1 MYVYIYIETNWPRSL
16 PLPLPPFYTPLFLLF
31 RSFGFAYTCH
41 EQSARVSE
49 DRGKKGGRLLFPA
62 NFQFSR
68 LDSIRRVRSVT
79 GLSEQIHDDVVI
91 ERELISSSNRGRVEK
106 KRERGGEGISVNI
119 VSRNEIVRFAN
130 FTFITLVMQYVYMCA
145 STTLLPSLS
154 QLEAAQ
160 SSRRSRG
167 LQIETKGG
175 RASFQLPRVFRDV
188 EAATTR

>member
-1 MYVYIYIETNWPRSL
+1 M
-16 PLPLPPFYTPLFLLF
+16 
-31 RSFGFAYTCH
+31 
-41 EQSARVSE
+41 SE

>member
-1 MYVYIYIETNWPRSL
+1 MASNVGRKTNRERVYVYIYIETNWPRSL

-91 ERELISSSNRGRVEK
+91 ERELISSSNRGRIEK
-106 KRERGGEGISVNI
+106 KRERGGGNKRKYRFEKRNCSIREFHVYYACNAICIHVCVND
-119 VSRNEIVRFAN
+119 S
-130 FTFITLVMQYVYMCA
+130 
-145 STTLLPSLS
+145 PSFPFPIRGRS
-154 QLEAAQ
+154 ILE
-160 SSRRSRG
+160 
-167 LQIETKGG
+167 KK
-175 RASFQLPRVFRDV
+175 
-188 EAATTR
+188 